1 MQRFYFDTADGDRD
15 TDEQGVQLATED
27 DAVRQAIQYAGALIA
42 DQPAVLTPA
51 SPLEVTVRS
60 DDRKVAIVRIEL
72 SRLA

>member
-1 MQRFYFDTADGDRD
+1 MQRFYFDTVDGDRD
-15 TDEQGVQLATED
+15 TDEEGVPLASED
-27 DAVRQAIQYAGALIA
+27 AAVREAIRYAGALIA